1 MTQTTIK
8 DIAEKLNISPSTV
21 SRALHDNPEIARKT
35 KKKVINAAKQMNYY
49 PNILA
54 WSLKKQRSQTIG
66 VIVPEIKHDFFS
78 AAISGIE
85 GVAYDAGYVIIL
97 CESNE
102 NYEREVLNARALVT
116 NQVAGLLVSIT
127 QSTVKSTHF
136 KFFQRVGIPIVF
148 FDRVC
153 DDMITSKVLVD
164 DYGGGFNAVEHL
176 IKSGYKRIAHLGG
189 AKHLSVSR
197 DRYKG
202 YRDALKNYGIVFE
215 EELVHFAGFHE
226 QDGIIG
232 MHYLLDLKNPPDAVF
247 TINDPVA
254 IGAYDEIKK
263 RKLRIPQDIAL
274 VGFSNN
280 PISSIVDPPL
290 TTIDQPAF
298 ELGKTATKILLMQIK
313 AKNEKKSFKS
323 IKEVLETKLII
334 REST

>member
-1 MTQTTIK
+1 MSQTTIK
-8 DIAEKLNISPSTV
+8 DIAKKLNLSPSTV
-21 SRALHDNPEIARKT
+21 SRALHDNQEISSRT
-35 KKKVINAAKQMNYY
+35 KRKVINAAKQMNYY

-54 WSLKKQRSQTIG
+54 RSLKKKTSQAIG

-78 AAISGIE
+78 AAISAIA

-127 QSTVKSTHF
+127 QSTVKSSHF
-136 KFFQRVGIPIVF
+136 KFFQRVGIPVVF

-153 DDMITSKVLVD
+153 DDIRASKVLVD

-189 AKHLSVSR
+189 VKHLSISR
-197 DRYKG
+197 NRYKG
-202 YRDALKNYGIVFE
+202 YRDALKNYSIVYE
-215 EELVHFAGFHE
+215 KELVHFGGFHE

-232 MHYLLDLKNPPDAVF
+232 MQYLLDLKNPPDAIF
-247 TINDPVA
+247 TVNDPVA

-280 PISSIVDPPL
+280 LIAALVDPPL
-290 TTIDQPAF
+290 TTIDQSAF
-298 ELGKTATKILLMQIK
+298 ELGKAAANILLEHIK

-323 IKEVLETKLII
+323 IRKVLETKLII

>member
-1 MTQTTIK
+1 M
-8 DIAEKLNISPSTV
+8 
-21 SRALHDNPEIARKT
+21 
-35 KKKVINAAKQMNYY
+35 
-49 PNILA
+49 
-54 WSLKKQRSQTIG
+54 G
-66 VIVPEIKHDFFS
+66 
-78 AAISGIE
+78 
-85 GVAYDAGYVIIL
+85 
-97 CESNE
+97 
-102 NYEREVLNARALVT
+102 
-116 NQVAGLLVSIT
+116 
-127 QSTVKSTHF
+127 
-136 KFFQRVGIPIVF
+136 
-148 FDRVC
+148 
-153 DDMITSKVLVD
+153 D
-164 DYGGGFNAVEHL
+164 DYGGGFSAVEHL

-202 YRDALKNYGIVFE
+202 YRDALKNYGIAFE
-215 EELVHFAGFHE
+215 EDLVHFAGFHE

-232 MHYLLDLKNPPDAVF
+232 MQYLLDLKNPPDAVF